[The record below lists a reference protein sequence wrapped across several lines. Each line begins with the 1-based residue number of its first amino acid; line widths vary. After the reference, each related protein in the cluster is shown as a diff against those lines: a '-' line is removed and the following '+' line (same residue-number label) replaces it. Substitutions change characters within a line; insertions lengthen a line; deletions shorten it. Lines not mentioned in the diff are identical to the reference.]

1 MKKISNEYQNKA
13 IELLAQGGQ
22 TYIEIAEECGIS
34 VDTLRNWRKEPEFQ
48 DAVKTR
54 CRELLKE
61 AEPFLYHSALQQIK
75 KNGSHQHI
83 KLMLDRLARL
93 EDIAEGREEGSY
105 PVMFTWKT
113 HNGS

>member
-48 DAVKTR
+48 DAVKSTITTQVAA
-54 CRELLKE
+54 E
-61 AEPFLYHSALQQIK
+61 AIESLGIGVL
-75 KNGSHQHI
+75 
-83 KLMLDRLARL
+83 
-93 EDIAEGREEGSY
+93 
-105 PVMFTWKT
+105 
-113 HNGS
+113 